1 MKSILLFV
9 KYLQIVNK
17 DVLFVFTCVFVC
29 GWVCD
34 MQNAR
39 SIACGTCVTGTVEWA
54 FQCVWNGRSGVCEKD
69 GFGNAAEKWSKS
81 ISTFAFTENFIE
93 FC

>member
-9 KYLQIVNK
+9 KYLQFVNK
-17 DVLFVFTCVFVC
+17 NILFVLPAFLAVVCVRNA
-29 GWVCD
+29 
-34 MQNAR
+34 QNAR

-54 FQCVWNGRSGVCEKD
+54 FQCVWNGRSGVCGKD